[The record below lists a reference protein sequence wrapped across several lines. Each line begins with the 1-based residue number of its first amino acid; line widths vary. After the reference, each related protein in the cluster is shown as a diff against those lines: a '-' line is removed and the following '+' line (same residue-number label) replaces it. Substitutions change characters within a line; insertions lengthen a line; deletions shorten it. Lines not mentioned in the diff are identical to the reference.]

1 MNEELYNELK
11 EIEER
16 LYNIAEND
24 GGVIESKLGDAW
36 CIIYD
41 YLYNSK

>member
-16 LYNIAEND
+16 LYDIAEND
-24 GGVIESKLGDAW
+24 GGVIKSELGEAW
-36 CIIYD
+36 RIIFD
-41 YLYNSK
+41 YLYKSK

>member
-16 LYNIAEND
+16 LYDIAEKD
-24 GGVIESKLGDAW
+24 GGVLESELGDAW
-36 CIIYD
+36 SIIYN

>member
-16 LYNIAEND
+16 LHDIAEND
-24 GGVIESKLGDAW
+24 GGVFESKLGDAW

-41 YLYNSK
+41 YLHNSK